1 MKLIDKDKVIAEIKR
16 RITDNKKDIKR
27 ASNKN
32 LEDYFEGYEDALAL
46 LKQQYLD
53 TLETKEVNL
62 KEDVDRIFKEND
74 WNYDEINF
82 YEFAKHFYELGL
94 NTNMDDGIKKDI
106 VAAVETYGDFTQ
118 GRKEEIYDWLKRQGE
133 NKSIIE
139 MKSPEESLGI
149 SSKEYNDIVN
159 DCLYSESKS
168 TDNIK
173 TKFNIGDWVIW
184 DNKVICYIDNIYQ
197 GKEFLM
203 YTITDTNNM
212 NRSYSVKS
220 FDNNA
225 RLWTLTDAKPGD
237 ILVFDDDTIVIF
249 KDLYNSYTFHS
260 YCHIEDWL
268 FNISKDEMPD
278 WCEGKEFHPATKK
291 QRDIFLQK
299 MKESGYTWD
308 DKNKEIKKIV
318 EELTDFEKSLKHIMI
333 ETLECGDTRNLKA
346 DAETLLR
353 IAQKPK
359 EWSHEDDVMVH
370 DILGLLPTKTRP
382 EYNQRREDWLKS
394 IKGRVQSQEWN
405 EEDEDM
411 IRYIGNAITCKESTK
426 YLEEKGIDM
435 IKAHRWLESFKPQ
448 LKQEWSEEDEKRVN
462 RISDFIWKNRKGD
475 TDEIYQQEQDANWLK
490 SLRGKVQSK
499 QWSEDDEKIL
509 RTIDTALFRASMSA
523 GLGTIRCPY
532 DDARDWLESIK
543 QRYAWKP
550 SNEQIIAL
558 RWVLN
563 NIPYNRHKEE
573 ISGLLEQIKRLDYKL
588 CKNI

>member
-1 MKLIDKDKVIAEIKR
+1 MKELSIEKKAKRYDKALDRAKKVHKYSSDLAEIKR
-16 RITDNKKDIKR
+16 MEHIFPELRE
-27 ASNKN
+27 S
-32 LEDYFEGYEDALAL
+32 EDE
-46 LKQQYLD
+46 K
-53 TLETKEVNL
+53 
-62 KEDVDRIFKEND
+62 
-74 WNYDEINF
+74 
-82 YEFAKHFYELGL
+82 
-94 NTNMDDGIKKDI
+94 IKKDI

-149 SSKEYNDIVN
+149 SSKKYNEIIN
-159 DCLYSESKS
+159 DCLYSESNP

-184 DNKVICYIDNIYQ
+184 DNKISCYIDNIYQ

-220 FDNNA
+220 FENNA

-237 ILVFDDDTIVIF
+237 ILAFDDDTIVIF
-249 KDLYNSYTFHS
+249 KDLYNSSTFHS
-260 YCHIEDWL
+260 YCHIEDGL

-278 WCEGKEFHPATKK
+278 WWEGKEFHPATKE

-308 DKNKEIKKIV
+308 DKNKELKKY
-318 EELTDFEKSLKHIMI
+318 EQNHT
-333 ETLECGDTRNLKA
+333 
-346 DAETLLR
+346 
-353 IAQKPK
+353 
-359 EWSHEDDVMVH
+359 WSHEDDVMVH

-394 IKGRVQSQEWN
+394 LKGRVQPTSAEWN
-405 EEDEDM
+405 EEDEKFFNDTIAFFEDVKNAFDHADWIKSLKDRVRPKQELSEEDEDM
-411 IRYIGNAITCKESTK
+411 IRYIGNAITCKESAK

-490 SLRGKVQSK
+490 SLSSKVQSKPAKWSEEDERIYQSIIDDTVQENQLDDKQINWLKSLRDIVQSK
-499 QWSEDDEKIL
+499 QWSEDDEKII
-509 RTIDTALFRASMSA
+509 RMIDTALFRASMSA